1 MNDIATMI
9 LSGLPFVGNVVSV
22 NVHVADEYNAPISN
36 ALVQIYTHK
45 GNVDRFARSPKY
57 RILDEHTDALG
68 NARFRYTSVSSYIRC
83 VASADGYYTEEDG
96 KQRFASSDSDYSQVI
111 LSEHSKSYAFTL
123 RRKRNPTTL
132 YYAKSSLAQK
142 LPKGSGEFGF
152 DLLMYDWVVPYGDGK
167 VADFYVQREE
177 TTTNSQR
184 TVNSGIVFRGDGN
197 GAYIR
202 KKIKTTSDFETDY
215 EADTNGVYQTYFPL
229 RRFPWPGNPKYTES
243 AIVKED
249 EYIVMRT
256 RVEKNAKGEII
267 KAHYS
272 VMLGAVR
279 IDELFSWLIY
289 YFNSTPNDPNLE
301 KDLKRNVNLAQEKKK
316 RRHRSYPRGWK
327 PSRKDVNLEPKQ

>member
-9 LSGLPFVGNVVSV
+9 LSGLPFVGNVVNV
-22 NVHVADEYNAPISN
+22 NVHVVDEYNEPVTN
-36 ALVQIYTHK
+36 ALVQVYTHK
-45 GNVDRFARSPKY
+45 RNGDRFARAPQY

-68 NARFRYTSVSSYIRC
+68 NARFRYTSVSGYIKC
-83 VASADGYYTEEDG
+83 VASADGYYAERDD

-132 YYAKSSLAQK
+132 YYAKPSLAQK

-152 DLLMYDWVVPYGDGK
+152 DLLMYDWVAPYGDGK

-177 TTTNSQR
+177 TTTNGQR
-184 TVNSGIVFRGDGN
+184 TASCGIVFRGDGN
-197 GAYIR
+197 GAYVR
-202 KKIKTTSDFETDY
+202 KKVKTTSDFETDY
-215 EADTNGVYQTYFPL
+215 EADTNGVYQTYFPV

-272 VMLGAVR
+272 VMLGPVR
-279 IDELFSWLIY
+279 IDELFDWWIY
-289 YFNSTPNDPNLE
+289 YFNPTPNDPNLE
-301 KDLKRNVNLAQEKKK
+301 KDLKRNIDLKYVKKK
-316 RRHRSYPRGWK
+316 RRRRPVVWPGQPSQRSNP
-327 PSRKDVNLEPKQ
+327 